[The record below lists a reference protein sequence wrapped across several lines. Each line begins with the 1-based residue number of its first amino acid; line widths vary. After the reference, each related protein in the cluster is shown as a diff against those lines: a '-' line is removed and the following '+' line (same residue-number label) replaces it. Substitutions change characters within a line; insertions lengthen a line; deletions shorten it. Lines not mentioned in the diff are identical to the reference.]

1 MKPLSLLPV
10 LFITA
15 CLALSGCN
23 YDSPLTAK
31 PTHAVDER
39 LLGDWVSVDKDT
51 GKTETMHVR
60 RLDDSNYVISM
71 DDDIYR
77 AFHSDFA
84 GTAFV
89 SVQDLQVGR
98 EDHKYVYFTW
108 QLSADSSQLT
118 LHGIS
123 TKVVPEDT
131 KGRSAI
137 QKLIKSNLTNPA
149 LFTDAPVFHRPSA
162 PKI

>member
-1 MKPLSLLPV
+1 MKPAFSLFSLLV
-10 LFITA
+10 A
-15 CLALSGCN
+15 VCLTLAGCN

-31 PTHAVDER
+31 PTQKINEK

-51 GKTETMHVR
+51 GKEERMHVR
-60 RLDDSNYVISM
+60 QLDDSNYIVGM

-84 GTAFV
+84 GIAFV

-108 QLSADSSQLT
+108 QLSADGTQLT
-118 LHGIS
+118 LHGVS
-123 TKVVPEDT
+123 TKVVPEET
-131 KGRSAI
+131 KGRTAL
-137 QKLIKSNLTNPA
+137 QKLIKANLTNPA
-149 LFTDAPVFHRPSA
+149 LFTDAPVFHRPPA
-162 PKI
+162 RK